1 MFTDI
6 VGYTSLMGSD
16 EVTTLRLIHKN
27 RTIHQKLIN
36 KYHGQWLKEMG
47 DGTLASFHS
56 SSDAVLCAQEIQIMA
71 RKHNIPLRIGIHEG
85 EMVFSDGDVF
95 GDGVNVASR
104 LESLAQNGCI
114 IISESVYKSIRNKPG
129 ITAEF
134 LEEKQL
140 KNIQDP
146 VKIYRVH
153 CQDTG
158 ASQVSLDDFSDS
170 QKAAKWRRYFAL
182 AGVLVVVLLISLL
195 SNSLGVFEP
204 DRLENS
210 IVVFPFEDRS
220 PDQSQEYLGEG
231 MAEEVMTLLSR
242 LGLMNVIAR
251 RSAFQFKGKNVDIRK
266 IGKTLKV
273 IYALEGSIMRSGDRL
288 RVTAELVNTSTG
300 AALWSEAYDRE
311 MGDIFSIQQ
320 SIAGMIVENMQV
332 KLADTRK
339 IITRQPTRNLDAY
352 NQYLMGNHLLRQHI
366 LSLDTIP
373 WLKSSDYFKASIAL
387 DSNYAEPYAG
397 LAYWY
402 YSSIIWSGNK
412 RVTKEIVDST
422 RWYTSKALQLNPE
435 LAEAHMHDALIKYIY
450 DWDWK
455 GAEQAFDLGMKYN
468 PSLASLIGEYSNFL
482 VSMGNNKKSIAIAE
496 HSIKIDPL
504 SPFPYADVAY
514 AHMDDRQF
522 EKALPEIKKASEL
535 DPQSLFVSNMLL
547 QIYAMTGRAD
557 EFQEEYAR
565 IWPSSLEDV
574 PTPFMSLLVYYY
586 AQLNR
591 MEDAM
596 AYFEA
601 LVRRAEDQYV
611 QNGLVAVAYLGIKD
625 YERAIIYIERSYA
638 EREPIM
644 VYIKS
649 VYFYEPIRSDPRIIK
664 IMKEMNF

>member
-6 VGYTSLMGSD
+6 VGYTNLMGSD

-27 RTIHQKLIN
+27 RTIHQKIIN

-56 SSDAVLCAQEIQIMA
+56 SSDAVLCAQEIQITA
-71 RKHNIPLRIGIHEG
+71 RKNNIPLRIGIHEG

-104 LESLAQNGCI
+104 LESSAQNGCI

-129 ITAEF
+129 LTAEF

-158 ASQVSLDDFSDS
+158 ASQVSLDDFNGSR
-170 QKAAKWRRYFAL
+170 KAAKWRRYFTL
-182 AGVLVVVLLISLL
+182 AGVLVVALLIALL

-204 DRLENS
+204 YRLENS

-220 PDQSQEYLGEG
+220 PDQSQEYLGDG

-242 LGLMNVIAR
+242 LGVMNVIAR
-251 RSAFQFKGKNVDIRK
+251 RSAFQFKDKNVDIRE
-266 IGKTLKV
+266 IGKTLNV
-273 IYALEGSIMRSGDRL
+273 IYALEGSIKQSGDRL
-288 RVTAELVNTSTG
+288 RVTVELVNTSTG

-311 MGDIFSIQQ
+311 MGDIFSVQQ

-332 KLADTRK
+332 KLPDNRK
-339 IITRQPTRNLDAY
+339 IPTRQPTLNLDAY
-352 NQYLMGNHLLRQHI
+352 NQYLMGNHMLKQHL

-373 WLKSSDYFKASIAL
+373 WLKSIEYYQAAIAL

-397 LAYWY
+397 VAYCY
-402 YSSIIWSGNK
+402 YMSTIWSGNK
-412 RVTKEIVDST
+412 RVTKEIIDSA
-422 RWYTSKALQLNPE
+422 RWYTSRAMQLNPE

-455 GAEQAFDLGMKYN
+455 GSEQAFDLGMKYN
-468 PSLASLIGEYSNFL
+468 PNLTSLICEYSNFL
-482 VSMGNNKKSIAIAE
+482 VCMGKTSKAITICEYAK
-496 HSIKIDPL
+496 KIDPL
-504 SPFPYADVAY
+504 SPFPYAELAY
-514 AHMDDRQF
+514 AYMVDRQF
-522 EKALPEIKKASEL
+522 EKALGEMKKAKEL
-535 DPQSLFVSNMLL
+535 DPQSLYVSNLLL
-547 QIYAMTGRAD
+547 QIYAMTGKAD
-557 EFQEEYAR
+557 EFQEEYVR
-565 IWPSSLEDV
+565 IWPSSPEDV
-574 PTPFMSLLVYYY
+574 PTPFISLLVYYY
-586 AQLNR
+586 AKLDR

-596 AYFEA
+596 ANFEV
-601 LVRRAEDQYV
+601 LERKAEEQYV
-611 QNGLVAVAYLGIKD
+611 QYGLIVPALIAIKD
-625 YERAIIYIERSYA
+625 YERAITYVERSYA
-638 EREPIM
+638 ERESIM

-649 VYFYEPIRSDPRIIK
+649 VYFYEPIHSNPRIVK
-664 IMKEMNF
+664 IMQEMNF